1 MARDMVQV
9 RGKRSAREVPTAKVP
24 RSQFNMSHQFKFTF
38 DADYLIPI
46 LCHEILPGDT
56 FTLRTNGFVRI
67 FSPLKAPIMDNL
79 YVDTFFFFIPER
91 LIWTNFEK
99 HMGAQEDPGD
109 SIDYT
114 IPYIAANQVLNQAD
128 DYEKFMDYIG
138 CPFNMNT
145 MDNPVNAG
153 IPRSYNLVYNEWFRD
168 QNLVNS
174 VPNEKGDGPDN
185 TPSSLYGLRKR
196 AKRHDYF
203 TSCLPWPQKQ
213 TLPVEAQFPVV
224 GIGMQTT
231 DFVTINQVVYETEQS
246 ATQTYANSKLVSD
259 AAAGNQIYIEE
270 GTGSNADRP
279 AIFANV
285 TINELRQAFQ
295 IQKLLERD
303 ARSGTR
309 YTEILKSHFRVTSPD
324 FRLQRP
330 EYLGGASTPL
340 NVSPVAN
347 TSATA
352 TEEQGHLA
360 GIGTGGVRGGYAKSF
375 TEHGFIL
382 GLINVRADLTYH
394 QGLDRMYSRQT
405 RYDRYWPSLA
415 LIGEQAVYNRELWID
430 NSANDALVFGY
441 QERYGEYRRMPNRMA
456 GLFRPDSGGGI
467 DHWHVA
473 EDFATRPVLNET
485 FITSTTP
492 MSRIQADTT
501 GPDFLADIWFDYR
514 AARPMPLYGVP
525 GLIDH
530 F

>member
-9 RGKRSAREVPTAKVP
+9 RGKRSAREVPTAQVP

-38 DADYLIPI
+38 DADYLVPI
-46 LCHEILPGDT
+46 LIHEIYPGDT
-56 FTLRTNGFVRI
+56 FTLRMNGFVRI

-91 LIWTNFEK
+91 LTWTNFEK
-99 HMGAQEDPGD
+99 HMGAQDDPGD

-114 IPYIAANQVLNQAD
+114 IPVYNAAQVFNNGNDFEKLAD
-128 DYEKFMDYIG
+128 YM
-138 CPFNMNT
+138 
-145 MDNPVNAG
+145 G
-153 IPRSYNLVYNEWFRD
+153 IPYGLDSSVNNLNVGPFRAYNLTYNEWFRD
-168 QNLVNS
+168 QNLVDS
-174 VPNEKGDGPDN
+174 VPKNLGDGPDTN
-185 TPSSLYGLRKR
+185 SNDYQLKKR

-224 GIGMQTT
+224 GIGMQTE
-231 DFVTINQVVYETEQS
+231 DYVTINQLVYETETAAQV
-246 ATQTYANSKLVSD
+246 AYANSKLVSD

-270 GTGSNADRP
+270 GTGTNANRP
-279 AIFANV
+279 AIYANV

-352 TEEQGHLA
+352 TEDQGYLT
-360 GIGTGGVRGGYAKSF
+360 GIGTGGVRGGFAKSF
-375 TEHGFIL
+375 TEHGYLL

-394 QGLDRMYSRQT
+394 QGLDRMWSRQT

-415 LIGEQAVYNRELWID
+415 LIGEQVVYNRELWVD
-430 NSANDALVFGY
+430 NSANDAAAFGY
-441 QERYGEYRRMPNRMA
+441 QERYGELRRMSNRMA

-473 EDFATRPVLNET
+473 EDFATRPSLNET
-485 FITSTTP
+485 FITSSTP
-492 MSRIQADTT
+492 MSRIQADTS